1 MIRLDEVRAV
11 YRQALAAVK
20 NHSAELLVKLP
31 FHGKFG
37 FYAGGR
43 VREPT
48 NRFDFRVGVQLILLV
63 AARLILQNISEVFYV
78 AEILLIIDAMPFKAS
93 NPDRFVVLPLNL
105 PIGGLIRVELVIARQ
120 YVMVASIFVG
130 WAPPTILFRCSD

>member
-48 NRFDFRVGVQLILLV
+48 NRFDFRVGVQHICRV
-63 AARLILQNISEVFYV
+63 GTAHH
-78 AEILLIIDAMPFKAS
+78 P
-93 NPDRFVVLPLNL
+93 LPLERSNEIKRL
-105 PIGGLIRVELVIARQ
+105 NKDQPSG
-120 YVMVASIFVG
+120 
-130 WAPPTILFRCSD
+130 